1 MKKTIISI
9 FIVIIIIGIFILS
22 ELQSDELS
30 VDSSLINK
38 ALDLAE
44 ENRGELEKVI
54 TYYQNSEDTLKL
66 KAALYLIANMEDH
79 SYVMYNLVDSSGE
92 VVNFRALDFPNYDS
106 LLKAVEIIEKERG
119 EMDYEKSERIFD
131 NKTIKADYLIE
142 QIESSFKAWREKP
155 WAKSLPYSDFCR
167 YVLPYRGSNE
177 PLEKW
182 REYFL
187 DKFKDLPSNM
197 AEPTDAIE
205 AANIINDDIK
215 SWFGFDERY
224 YFHPTDQ
231 GLSEMIENKLGRCED
246 MTNLTIYAMRANGLA
261 VTSDY
266 TPYWA
271 NTGNNHAWNAILNLS
286 GKVVPF
292 MGAESNPGKYKLSHK
307 YAKIYRKMYN
317 QNPDNL
323 IFRERKQEA
332 IPRWLKGKSYIDV
345 TADYT
350 DVTDV
355 TIKFEQE
362 IPDSIDIAYICVF
375 NSGKWKPIHWGLI
388 KNGVSVFTDMAADI
402 AYLPALY
409 INEEIVPYA
418 SPFILE
424 EDKSI
429 KYLTPNENSKNKI
442 ELISTTKRKKDRST
456 EGITEVF
463 LTEGIEYEL
472 FYYKSGWES
481 LGTTVAGNQPITF
494 ENVPNNTLLW
504 LVAKDSNRDE
514 RIFTYENGQQIWW

>member
-1 MKKTIISI
+1 SP
-9 FIVIIIIGIFILS
+9 
-22 ELQSDELS
+22 Q
-30 VDSSLINK
+30 INN
-38 ALDLAE
+38 ALNSAE
-44 ENRGELEKVI
+44 ENRTELEKVI
-54 TYYQNSEDTLKL
+54 THYQNSDDTLKL

-79 SYVMYNLVDSSGE
+79 SYVTYNLIDSSGE
-92 VVNFRALDFPNYDS
+92 VVNFNVQEFPNYDS
-106 LLKAVEIIEKERG
+106 LLKVVEIIEKERG
-119 EMDYEKSERIFD
+119 EMDYEKSEKIFD
-131 NKTIKADYLIE
+131 NKTIKAEFLIE
-142 QIESSFKAWREKP
+142 QIESAFKAWREKP
-155 WAKSLPYSDFCR
+155 WANNLPYLDFCR

-187 DKFKDLPSNM
+187 DKYKDLPDKM
-197 AEPTDAIE
+197 LEPTDAIE

-231 GLSEMIENKLGRCED
+231 GLSEMLENKLGRCED

-271 NTGNNHAWNAILNLS
+271 NTGNNHAWNAIVKPS
-286 GKVVPF
+286 GEVIPF
-292 MGAESNPGKYKLSHK
+292 MGAESNPGKYKLAYN

-317 QNPDNL
+317 QNLSNL
-323 IFRERKQEA
+323 IFQERKQEA
-332 IPRWLKGKSYIDV
+332 IPRWLSGKSYIDV
-345 TADYT
+345 TADYI
-350 DVTDV
+350 DVSDV

-375 NSGKWKPIHWGLI
+375 NSGKWKPIHWGWV
-388 KNGVSVFTDMAADI
+388 KNGKAVFTDMVTDI

-424 EDKSI
+424 KDKSI
-429 KYLTPNENSKNKI
+429 KYLTPDENSKINA
-442 ELISTTKRKKDRST
+442 ELTSTTKRKKDKST
-456 EGITEVF
+456 EGITKIF
-463 LTEGIEYEL
+463 LKDGVEYEL

-481 LGTTVAGNQPITF
+481 LGTAVAGDQPITF
-494 ENVPNNTLLW
+494 NNIPDNSLLW
-504 LVAKDSNRDE
+504 LVAKGPNRDE